1 MYRWWI
7 AYKYICSR
15 FITVAALLAVTLSV
29 TVLIIV
35 VAVMEGFRSE
45 MQDRIRGTT
54 SDIIIE
60 SEIFLGLEKPDELCK
75 LVEEVEGV
83 ESAAPFVQ
91 TFALYTPPSRRESK
105 EAVELQL
112 SAVDLANEASRTEL
126 DKILQ
131 ALPGEPDFSHLDY
144 IFRRGGGR
152 RVNNDFVWPYRKP
165 VKKLF
170 KNQPRKAEDLFSKE
184 WIEKGLWDALE
195 VEPGKIPSPNPRAL
209 LPPVVLGVECFRHVD
224 PFLFIPGEFPRL
236 QSLLPGST
244 IRLTSFTADGARPTE
259 QDFLIVGYF
268 KTGLYELDSR
278 GVTLPLKAAD
288 HFLSLTDATIGKRV
302 SGIRVSADPAHNT
315 PQKLLAL
322 KQKIEQ
328 KLYEAETLFVT
339 TQTWTEAKSTLLN
352 AVKAEKVIVSII
364 LGVVILFAGFM
375 IFIILTVQV
384 VEKSRD
390 IGVLQSIGA
399 TSRGVANLFFFAGT
413 SICLSGLA
421 LGTLYG
427 VSFGLSIDTIQRW
440 VHLLTGQELFPQDV
454 YYLDH
459 IPVKFL
465 PEDLAFII
473 LTTVAVSLLASIIP
487 ARRAAKKL
495 PTEGLRYS

>member
-29 TVLIIV
+29 MVLIIV

-54 SDIIIE
+54 SDIVIE
-60 SEIFLGLEKPDELCK
+60 SKMFLGLEKPGELRK
-75 LVEEVEGV
+75 LVEEVDGV
-83 ESAAPFVQ
+83 ESASPFVQ
-91 TFALYTPPSRRESK
+91 TFALYTPPSRRENK
-105 EAVELQL
+105 EAVELRL
-112 SAVDLANEASRTEL
+112 TAVDLGNETSRKEL

-131 ALPGEPDFSHLDY
+131 NLPGEPDFTHLDY
-144 IFRRGGGR
+144 IFGGEKIR
-152 RVNNDFVWPYRKP
+152 QRNNDFVWPYRKP
-165 VKKLF
+165 AKKLF
-170 KNQPRKAEDLFSKE
+170 RNQPREAEDLFSRE
-184 WIEKGLWDALE
+184 WIEKGLWDALGVAPE
-195 VEPGKIPSPNPRAL
+195 KIPVPNPRAVL
-209 LPPVVLGVECFRHVD
+209 APVVIGVEFFRHVD
-224 PFLFIPGEFPRL
+224 PFLLIPGELPRR

-244 IRLTSFTADGARPTE
+244 IQLTSFTADGARPTK
-259 QDFLIVGYF
+259 QNFLIVGYF

-278 GVTLPLKAAD
+278 GVILPLKDAN
-288 HFLSLTDATIGKRV
+288 HFLALTDAEAGMRV
-302 SGIRVSADPAHNT
+302 SGLRVSARPGHNDPEALQNLKRT
-315 PQKLLAL
+315 IEDKLD
-322 KQKIEQ
+322 K
-328 KLYEAETLFVT
+328 AETLFVT
-339 TQTWTEAKSTLLN
+339 TQTWMEAKATLLN

-390 IGVLQSIGA
+390 IGILQSIGA
-399 TSRGVANLFFFAGT
+399 TTRGVSNLFFFAGT

-421 LGTLYG
+421 LGTLFG
-427 VSFGLSIDTIQRW
+427 VSFGLCINTLQRW
-440 VHLLTGQELFPQDV
+440 VHLLTGKEIFPQDV

-473 LTTVAVSLLASIIP
+473 ITTVVVSLLASIIP
-487 ARRAAKKL
+487 ARRASKKL
-495 PTEGLRYS
+495 PTEGLRYN

>member
-60 SEIFLGLEKPDELCK
+60 SEIFLGLEKPGELQK
-75 LVEEVEGV
+75 LVEEIEGV

-91 TFALYTPPSRRESK
+91 TFALYTPPSGRESK
-105 EAVELQL
+105 EAVELRL
-112 SAVDLANEASRTEL
+112 SAMDLANKTSRAEL
-126 DKILQ
+126 NKILR
-131 ALPGEPDFSHLDY
+131 ALPSEPDFSHLDY
-144 IFRRGGGR
+144 RFDGQRSRRE
-152 RVNNDFVWPYRKP
+152 NNDLVWPYRGP

-170 KNQPRKAEDLFSKE
+170 KNQPRKATDLFSKE

-195 VEPGKIPSPNPRAL
+195 VDPGKIPSPNPRAL
-209 LPPVVLGVECFRHVD
+209 LPPIVLGVECFRYVE
-224 PFLFIPGEFPRL
+224 PLLFIPGEFPRL

-244 IRLTSFTADGARPTE
+244 IKLTSFTADGARPAE

-278 GVTLPLKAAD
+278 GVILPLKAAD
-288 HFLSLTDATIGKRV
+288 HFLSLTDATAGTRV
-302 SGIRVSADPAHNT
+302 SGIRVSAEPGHST
-315 PQKLLAL
+315 PQKLQAL
-322 KQKIEQ
+322 KQKIEH
-328 KLYEAETLFVT
+328 KLYEAETLFVK
-339 TQTWTEAKSTLLN
+339 TQTWTEAKATLLN
-352 AVKAEKVIVSII
+352 AVRAEKVIVSII

-390 IGVLQSIGA
+390 IGILQSIGA
-399 TSRGVANLFFFAGT
+399 TSRGVSNLFFFAGT
-413 SICLSGLA
+413 SICLTGLS

-427 VSFGLSIDTIQRW
+427 VSFGLGINTIQRW
-440 VHLLTGQELFPQDV
+440 IHLLTGQEIFPQDI

-495 PTEGLRYS
+495 STEGLRYS